1 MSEIED
7 TFESPGDDSWY
18 TAIEYQEAIIALGT
32 AITPLHRRML
42 VAHAEA
48 PDGILSVRQLAA
60 AGGYD
65 HPNVTYGQYG
75 RLGRLIAKS
84 IGVKYLKYWTRVI
97 GQGFYSASK
106 EQSWKM
112 RPELIQ
118 ALAALGWTFKVT
130 SHNPLDDIAEA
141 EKEKDFATNT
151 QRWALVQARIGQGP
165 FRDALLKYWGSCAVS
180 GISEPAVLRASHI
193 KPWRVASNRERL
205 DPANGLLLAAH
216 LDALFD
222 AGLITFETDGKIRI
236 SSLLALE
243 DTLKLG
249 ISPTMRL
256 CRITTEHE
264 AYMEHHRNLIFRAG
278 LPVLS
283 RLNQTGSKPIAEVD
297 SPNLTDTQLLDDL
310 DKLRRSDFIQ

>member
-7 TFESPGDDSWY
+7 TFESPGDDCWY

-65 HPNVTYGQYG
+65 HPNVTYAQYG

-84 IGVKYLKYWTRVI
+84 IGVEDQGVWTNII
-97 GQGFYSASK
+97 GYGYRTQSK
-106 EQSWKM
+106 ELIWEM
-112 RPELIQ
+112 HPELVQ
-118 ALAALGWTFKVT
+118 ALAALGWT
-130 SHNPLDDIAEA
+130 SHAAPQNLLDDIALA
-141 EKEKDFATNT
+141 EKDKNFATHT
-151 QRWALVQARIGQGP
+151 ERKALIQARIGQGP
-165 FRDALLKYWGSCAVS
+165 FRTALLTYWGSCAVS

-205 DPANGLLLAAH
+205 DQANGLLLAAH

-236 SSLLALE
+236 SSLLAVE
-243 DTLKLG
+243 NTHKLG

-264 AYMEHHRNLIFRAG
+264 TYMEHHRNLIFRAG

-283 RLNQTGSKPIAEVD
+283 RLNQIGSKPIAEVD
-297 SPNLTDTQLLDDL
+297 SPNLTDTQLLDEL